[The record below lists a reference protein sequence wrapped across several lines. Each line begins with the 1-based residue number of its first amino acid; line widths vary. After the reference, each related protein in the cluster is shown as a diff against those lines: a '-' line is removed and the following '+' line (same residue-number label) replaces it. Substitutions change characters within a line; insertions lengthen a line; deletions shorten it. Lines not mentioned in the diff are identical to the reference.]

1 MSERVRGHILPSRT
15 SKTPLVRITAAIAL
29 ALPAMLLATGCATV
43 TEGPEFV
50 PVQQGS
56 YERAFDAACA
66 VAREEGLIP
75 EITDRRAGSI
85 ETQPRTAGS
94 LLEPWAWQD
103 LTASEV
109 VEGTFGFERRR
120 ARFEFVPAGFRPIP
134 PEATAPLAGPILPGS
149 SRGTGADVASAT
161 GDLELR
167 VSVSVERQFR
177 PGYQGPAY
185 TRSLGSFS
193 TDVTRKDDPRAPRD
207 LSMWTPISRDER
219 LERILLERVAAKLA
233 AEAPESAKAPSTEVS
248 PTK

>member
-1 MSERVRGHILPSRT
+1 M
-15 SKTPLVRITAAIAL
+15 TATIAP
-29 ALPAMLLATGCATV
+29 ALWATVFATGCASV
-43 TEGPEFV
+43 SEGPEFV
-50 PVQQGS
+50 PVHQGS

-207 LSMWTPISRDER
+207 LSMWTPIARDER
-219 LERILLERVAAKLA
+219 LERLLLERVAAKLA
-233 AEAPESAKAPSTEVS
+233 ADPPQAASGEASQAK
-248 PTK
+248 

>member
-120 ARFEFVPAGFRPIP
+120 ALALAISAGSQCRRQHQAALLPLRDGRCSAIRPP
-134 PEATAPLAGPILPGS
+134 VHS
-149 SRGTGADVASAT
+149 SS
-161 GDLELR
+161 
-167 VSVSVERQFR
+167 SKCF
-177 PGYQGPAY
+177 
-185 TRSLGSFS
+185 
-193 TDVTRKDDPRAPRD
+193 
-207 LSMWTPISRDER
+207 
-219 LERILLERVAAKLA
+219 AACR
-233 AEAPESAKAPSTEVS
+233 
-248 PTK
+248 